1 MCVVQNCAIR
11 YGQGVSMFAVPDDPK
26 LWVRELKTI
35 NYWVSN
41 TPSFVNDTLYRHFRY

>member
-1 MCVVQNCAIR
+1 MCVVQNCEIR

-35 NYWVSN
+35 NY
-41 TPSFVNDTLYRHFRY
+41 